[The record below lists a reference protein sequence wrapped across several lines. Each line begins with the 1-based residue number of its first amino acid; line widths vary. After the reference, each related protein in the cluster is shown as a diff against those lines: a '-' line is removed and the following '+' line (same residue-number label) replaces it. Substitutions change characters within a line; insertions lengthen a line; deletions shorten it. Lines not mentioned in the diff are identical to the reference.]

1 MNIHRNYTRSVEP
14 SKRQP
19 RLLAFLRAIYQAWV
33 SERPGQLAAALAYF
47 GLFSIAPMI
56 YLAFTIA
63 NVILNQ
69 AGERAQFHYR
79 IKDAF
84 GPDATLILQQ
94 AVESLG
100 EQASGGSILVTAAST
115 LALLFAASGM
125 FFQIQYALNS
135 IFKVLP
141 AKDHQTQAFI
151 LQRLFSFFMV
161 LGFGLLLV
169 FSALVNI
176 FVAWFGSML
185 GDFTGMQLVLPVLD
199 VLALF
204 GLITLSFALVYRF
217 LPNTA
222 IKWGDV
228 WPGAA
233 LSAAFILLAASL
245 LRIYLSTGRIGSAF
259 EAAGAFAIIL
269 IVINI
274 FAQIFLF
281 GALFTREYINWF
293 GSKRK

>member
-1 MNIHRNYTRSVEP
+1 MNNHQNYTRSVEP
-14 SKRQP
+14 SKRQS

-56 YLAFTIA
+56 YLAITIA

-84 GPDATLILQQ
+84 GPDATLIIQQ

-100 EQASGGSILVTAAST
+100 EQASSGSILVTVISS

-125 FFQIQYALNS
+125 FFQIQFALNS
-135 IFKVLP
+135 IFKVPP
-141 AKDHQTQAFI
+141 AKDHHTQALI

-161 LGFGLLLV
+161 LGLGLLLV
-169 FSALVNI
+169 FSALINI

-185 GDFTGMQLVLPVLD
+185 DDFTGMQLVLPVLD

-217 LPNTA
+217 LPNTV

-233 LSAAFILLAASL
+233 LSAALILLAASL

-281 GALFTREYINWF
+281 GALFTREYMNWF

>member
-1 MNIHRNYTRSVEP
+1 MNNHQNSTRPVDTK
-14 SKRQP
+14 KRQP
-19 RLLAFLRAIYQAWV
+19 RLLAFLQAIYQAWV
-33 SERPGQLAAALAYF
+33 SERPVQLAAALAYF
-47 GLFSIAPMI
+47 SLFSIAPLI

-63 NVILNQ
+63 NMILNQ
-69 AGERAQFHYR
+69 AGERAQFHNR

-84 GPDATLILQQ
+84 GPEATLIIQQ

-100 EQASGGSILVTAAST
+100 EHASGGSTLVTVVSSV
-115 LALLFAASGM
+115 ALLFAASGM

-135 IFKVLP
+135 IFKVP
-141 AKDHQTQAFI
+141 PVKDHPTKVLI

-161 LGFGLLLV
+161 LGLGLLLV
-169 FSALVNI
+169 FSALVKI
-176 FVAWFGSML
+176 FVAWFGSLL
-185 GDFTGMQLVLPVLD
+185 GDYTGMQLVLPVLD

-204 GLITLSFALVYRF
+204 GLITLTFAMVYRF
-217 LPNTA
+217 LPNTE
-222 IKWGDV
+222 IKWRDV

-233 LSAAFILLAASL
+233 LSAAFVLLASSL
-245 LRIYLSTGRIGSAF
+245 LRVYFSSGHTGSAF

-281 GALFTREYINWF
+281 GALFTREYIHWF

>member
-161 LGFGLLLV
+161 LGLGLLLV

>member
-1 MNIHRNYTRSVEP
+1 MNNHRNYTRSVDS

-56 YLAFTIA
+56 YLAVTIA

-69 AGERAQFHYR
+69 AGERAQFHNR

-84 GPDATLILQQ
+84 GPDATLIIQQ

-100 EQASGGSILVTAAST
+100 EQASGGSMLVTAVSS

-135 IFKVLP
+135 IFKVPP
-141 AKDHQTQAFI
+141 AKDHQTQALI

-161 LGFGLLLV
+161 LGLGLLLV
-169 FSALVNI
+169 FSALVNL

-222 IKWGDV
+222 IKWRDV

-245 LRIYLSTGRIGSAF
+245 LRIYLSRGSIGSAF

>member
-161 LGFGLLLV
+161 LGLGLLLV

-233 LSAAFILLAASL
+233 LSAVFILLAASL

>member
-1 MNIHRNYTRSVEP
+1 MNNHRNYTRSVDS

-100 EQASGGSILVTAAST
+100 EQASGGSILITAAST